1 MLLVEKTVKDFVAQV
16 ASNEPA
22 PGGGSVSALAASLGA
37 ALTSMVGELTVG
49 RKKYEALS
57 DDEKKIVDDSLAA
70 TKPLIERLNELV
82 DEDTNAFNDFMEA
95 LKMPKETDEEKAAR
109 SDAMQEG
116 IKKAIVV
123 PLDAAKT
130 ALEIL
135 KLSKPLAV
143 YGNQNAITDAG
154 VGALLACAGVEGAAF
169 NVLINLGD
177 VKDQEYVESMKKE
190 CKELVDEAKT
200 LRDEAVKVVYDALLN

>member
-57 DDEKKIVDDSLAA
+57 DDEKKIVDESLAA
-70 TKPLIERLNELV
+70 TKPLIERLNELI
-82 DEDTNAFNDFMEA
+82 DEDTNAFNDFMAA

-130 ALEIL
+130 SLEIL

-177 VKDQEYVESMKKE
+177 VKDQEYVENMKKE
-190 CKELVDEAKT
+190 CKELVDEAKE
-200 LRDEAVKVVYDALLN
+200 LRDEAVKVVYDALLK